1 MQNLPHGQRSKIKNG
16 KMSEFLGAFLRA
28 IQLIVFFDREV
39 VEITLR
45 SLRISATSTA
55 LASLFCIPLG
65 GIIHFHNFPGK
76 RFLINLIQTFYSL
89 PTVCVGLFVFILL
102 SRSGP
107 LGSLGL
113 LFTPTAMVIGQMILI
128 TPILLGLT
136 ISALSGI
143 DKKIRETALSLGATP
158 LQAILAIIRE
168 AKFSV
173 VAAIIMGF
181 GRAISEVGSAMML
194 GGNIRGFTRIL
205 TTAISLETQK
215 GEVELSLALG
225 IILICL
231 ALVINIIV
239 NRIQQR

>member
-1 MQNLPHGQRSKIKNG
+1 MGELSK
-16 KMSEFLGAFLRA
+16 AFLKA
-28 IQLIVFFDREV
+28 IELIVFFDREV

-65 GIIHFHNFPGK
+65 GIIHFHSFPGR

-89 PTVCVGLFVFILL
+89 PTVCVGLFVFVML
-102 SRSGP
+102 SRAGP
-107 LGSLGL
+107 FGKLGL
-113 LFTPTAMVIGQMILI
+113 LFTPAAMIIGQMILI

-136 ISALSGI
+136 ISALNQV
-143 DKKIRETALSLGATP
+143 DVKIRETALSLGATP
-158 LQAILAIIRE
+158 FQAILVIIRE

-194 GGNIRGFTRIL
+194 GGNIRGFTRVL

-215 GEVELSLALG
+215 GDVELGLALG
-225 IILICL
+225 IILISV
-231 ALVINIIV
+231 ALVINITV